1 MHAVQER
8 KWAESSCR
16 RQLWPAAY
24 LCQGCSAGRYLGAR
38 GHRAA
43 APSSPRWKPFCQ
55 VWIYT
60 GGEQQHMWRP
70 GPSPPLHK
78 GGRHGPGKASSLP
91 CRLPTCIL
99 RSSDRSLSH
108 PHHPQFTEVPS
119 PLEEV
124 PALESFQ
131 GTYVFSVCAPQGL
144 GSVVQEGGS

>member
-1 MHAVQER
+1 MR
-8 KWAESSCR
+8 
-16 RQLWPAAY
+16 
-24 LCQGCSAGRYLGAR
+24 
-38 GHRAA
+38 
-43 APSSPRWKPFCQ
+43 
-55 VWIYT
+55 
-60 GGEQQHMWRP
+60 RP

-99 RSSDRSLSH
+99 RSSHRSLSH